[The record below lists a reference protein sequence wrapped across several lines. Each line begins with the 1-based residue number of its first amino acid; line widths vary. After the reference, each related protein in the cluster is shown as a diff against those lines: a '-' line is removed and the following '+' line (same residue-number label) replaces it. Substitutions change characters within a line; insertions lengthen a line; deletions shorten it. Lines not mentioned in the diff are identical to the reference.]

1 MSDPARKIRLLMELR
16 RQGISDTAVLGA
28 IERIPREAF
37 IEKSFADQAYE
48 NIALPIK
55 QGQTISQPYIVAYMT
70 QALKP
75 DPRVKVLE
83 IGTGSGYQ
91 TAVLA
96 QLFRRVYTV
105 ERFRT
110 LAETAA
116 ERLEG
121 MKLRNITARTADGY
135 QGWPEQAPFARIIAT
150 AAAADIPETL
160 VDQLDEGG
168 ILVLPIGERSDDQEI
183 LRVTKLPY
191 DVRIERLIKVRFV
204 PMVKGTVD

>member
-1 MSDPARKIRLLMELR
+1 MNDPTRKIRLLMELR

-28 IERIPREAF
+28 MERVPRETF
-37 IEKSFADQAYE
+37 VEKSFADQAYE
-48 NIALPIK
+48 NIALPIM

-70 QALKP
+70 QALRP

-96 QLFRRVYTV
+96 RLFRRVYTI
-105 ERFRT
+105 ERFRS
-110 LAETAA
+110 LSETAA
-116 ERLEG
+116 ERLEQ
-121 MKLRNITARTADGY
+121 MKLRNITARTGDGY
-135 QGWPEQAPFARIIAT
+135 LGWPEQAPFARIIAT

-160 VDQLDEGG
+160 IDQLDEGG
-168 ILVLPIGERSDDQEI
+168 ILVLPVGERSDDQEI

>member
-37 IEKSFADQAYE
+37 VEKSFADQAYE

-168 ILVLPIGERSDDQEI
+168 ILVLPVGERSDDQEI